1 MIKNLDRA
9 TLQNLL
15 DTKDASLKKYV
26 VWRVGFN
33 QYAPGITGCRYWGY
47 LYAFDGEGWNSRP
60 EAWEW
65 MKKTNHK
72 NYVRKGGVDEGYGR
86 VGRLVDEYRIMRFDK
101 YIKYALDTD
110 NNWYDRTTG
119 RLPYLATSVNNS
131 SVNFH

>member
-33 QYAPGITGCRYWGY
+33 QYAPGITGSRSWGTVY
-47 LYAFDGEGWNSRP
+47 VFEGEGWNSRP

-72 NYVRKGGVDEGYGR
+72 NYTRRGKDEGYGEVGLFYERYR
-86 VGRLVDEYRIMRFDK
+86 VMRFDK
-101 YIKYALDTD
+101 YIKYALNDD
-110 NNWYDRTTG
+110 ANWYDRTTG
-119 RLPYLATSVNNS
+119 RLPYQATSVNNS
-131 SVNFH
+131 SINFH